1 MIVGVLLVTTPQVV
15 AVEVA
20 KRGAVMYNKLKVPVI
35 GIVENMSS
43 VKCPSC
49 SINIQLFGNGA
60 VKKFAD
66 SFQIK
71 ILARVP
77 LEKEINE
84 SSDVGV
90 PVAVQGLNSIVG
102 GIYGKLARDIIDF
115 CANKVNV

>member
-1 MIVGVLLVTTPQVV
+1 
-15 AVEVA
+15 
-20 KRGAVMYNKLKVPVI
+20 MYNKLKVPVI

-49 SINIQLFGNGA
+49 SVDVQLFGNGA
-60 VKKFAD
+60 VEKFAR

-71 ILARVP
+71 ILVRVP

-90 PVAVQGLNSIVG
+90 PVTVRGLNSIVG
-102 GIYGKLARDIIDF
+102 SIYGKLARDVIDF
-115 CANKVNV
+115 CANKVNVW